1 MYGPPTT
8 PSSGQPSTTGAHST
22 LTGDGKDKEASDEHS
37 APFTAH
43 RAAPKPD
50 ASLATKCR
58 AVQAPSMRDVDT
70 RTSTVML
77 PKQAGHRPDKSGLSD
92 RLDKFSFHT

>member
-1 MYGPPTT
+1 MRRCVFVEWNFLSDDRAWVYGPPTT

-50 ASLATKCR
+50 ASFATKCR
-58 AVQAPSMRDVDT
+58 AVQALNARQCA
-70 RTSTVML
+70 ML
-77 PKQAGHRPDKSGLSD
+77 TLVLVR
-92 RLDKFSFHT
+92 

>member
-8 PSSGQPSTTGAHST
+8 PSPGQPSTIGSHST
-22 LTGDGKDKEASDEHS
+22 LTGDGKDKEASHE
-37 APFTAH
+37 H